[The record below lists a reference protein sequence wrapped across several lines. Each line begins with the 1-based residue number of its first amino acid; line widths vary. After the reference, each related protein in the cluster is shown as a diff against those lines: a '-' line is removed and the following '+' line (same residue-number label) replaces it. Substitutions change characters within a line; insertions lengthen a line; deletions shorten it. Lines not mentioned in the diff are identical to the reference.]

1 MGPSGDSF
9 VAEVKKGIGLHKLKP
24 ELPVHWRIQA
34 AENPHGPRGRR
45 RRRKRGVHGSENMG
59 QGSERREDKGKHQKP
74 AVDGGRETK
83 KIEDEAEVKE
93 EEGRR
98 QPGCLE
104 PLQSRLI
111 Y

>member
-1 MGPSGDSF
+1 MGPFGHSF
-9 VAEVKKGIGLHKLKP
+9 GAEVKKDIRLHKLKP
-24 ELPVHWRIQA
+24 ELPVHWRIQVA
-34 AENPHGPRGRR
+34 QNPLGPRGRR

-83 KIEDEAEVKE
+83 KIKNEAEVKE

-98 QPGCLE
+98 E
-104 PLQSRLI
+104 PHCPESLQSRLI